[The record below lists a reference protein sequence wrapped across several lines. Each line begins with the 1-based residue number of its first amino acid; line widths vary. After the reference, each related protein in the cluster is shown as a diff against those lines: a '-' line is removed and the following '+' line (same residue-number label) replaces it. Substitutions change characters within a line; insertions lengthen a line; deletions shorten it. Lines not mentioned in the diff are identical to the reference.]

1 MKLPEDVST
10 ELVQR
15 LRRIEGQ
22 VRGLQQMV
30 ENERECREIVTQVQA
45 VGKAVDR
52 VGFRLLLC
60 GLEQCI
66 TSPEDAADQGFDR
79 EEIEAM
85 FLKLS

>member
-1 MKLPEDVST
+1 MMLPDDVST
-10 ELVQR
+10 ELLTR

-30 ENERECREIVTQVQA
+30 ETGRECRDIITQVQA
-45 VGKAVDR
+45 VAKAVDR

-66 TSPEDAADQGFDR
+66 ESPDEAAAQGFDR
-79 EEIEAM
+79 GEIEAM
-85 FLKLS
+85 FLKLA